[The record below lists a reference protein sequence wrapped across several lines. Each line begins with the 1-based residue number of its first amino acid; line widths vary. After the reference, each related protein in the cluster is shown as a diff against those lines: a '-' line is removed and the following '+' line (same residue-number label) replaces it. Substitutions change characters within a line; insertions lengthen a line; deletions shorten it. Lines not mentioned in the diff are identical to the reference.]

1 MFTLKQLKMCS
12 IVSARKDIR
21 FYLNSVMINSNSLVS
36 TDGHIMAIFDI
47 NSTDL
52 DELIIPNDIVDSFIK
67 EADKATKTIKN
78 LEHICSIVKN
88 ENDYTLQLENLE
100 CKINFNPIDAK
111 YPDCNRVVPRF
122 YDNINE
128 ININSIY
135 LEKLYTIAKIQS
147 KSGFS
152 NINIKFSGKNVLATF
167 NNIDNLKIIIAT
179 IS

>member
-12 IVSARKDIR
+12 VISARNDIR
-21 FYLNSVMINSNSLVS
+21 FYLNSVMINNNSLVS

-47 NSTDL
+47 NNTGL
-52 DELIIPNDIVDSFIK
+52 DELIIPNVIIDSFIK
-67 EADKATKTIKN
+67 EADKATKSIKN
-78 LEHICSIVKN
+78 LEHVCSIVKN
-88 ENDYTLQLENLE
+88 DNDYTLQLENLD
-100 CKINFNPIDAK
+100 CKINFKPIDAK

-135 LEKLYTIAKIQS
+135 LEKLHTMAKIQS

-167 NNIDNLKIIIAT
+167 NNIDNLKVIIAT